1 MKYSFAVLLL
11 VGVIS
16 TAEARSIHQNS
27 LAQQKAHAQ
36 ALAKVHESEAESD
49 TSSSSSDDEDVQLSA
64 ANVYDDGIVDALAP
78 QKGACEERLWMN
90 QKELRWQMDQFS
102 RHLNVQNY
110 KNAVE
115 IAEELKAKLPPIH
128 TWELLDKAFSFPR
141 VRRYEI
147 VQKGMDEIEHLKIT
161 STLTSPTLS
170 ILRDSSRPPR
180 ESLLV
185 TTPNMRMT
193 KIPFTSDQFK
203 QIRLLSIQIT
213 YLSLINIVY

>member
-16 TAEARSIHQNS
+16 TTEARSIHQNS
-27 LAQQKAHAQ
+27 LAQQKAHSQ
-36 ALAKVHESEAESD
+36 ALVRARQSESESD
-49 TSSSSSDDEDVQLSA
+49 DSSSSSSDDEDVQLSA
-64 ANVYDDGIVDALAP
+64 KNVYDDGIVDALAP

-115 IAEELKAKLPPIH
+115 IAKELKVKLPAVH

-147 VQKGMDEIEHLKIT
+147 VQKGMDEIEHW
-161 STLTSPTLS
+161 
-170 ILRDSSRPPR
+170 
-180 ESLLV
+180 
-185 TTPNMRMT
+185 
-193 KIPFTSDQFK
+193 
-203 QIRLLSIQIT
+203 
-213 YLSLINIVY
+213 

>member
-36 ALAKVHESEAESD
+36 ALAKVHESESESD

-64 ANVYDDGIVDALAP
+64 ANVYDDGIVDALAR

-115 IAEELKAKLPPIH
+115 IAKELKAKLPPIH

-147 VQKGMDEIEHLKIT
+147 VQKGMDEIEH
-161 STLTSPTLS
+161 PANY
-170 ILRDSSRPPR
+170 DPR
-180 ESLLV
+180 SEDDEDPL
-185 TTPNMRMT
+185 
-193 KIPFTSDQFK
+193 
-203 QIRLLSIQIT
+203 
-213 YLSLINIVY
+213 YE